1 MAYRPIAQLDLIF
14 IFAEQRL
21 LIQVDVAAHRLLS
34 MLPPFSDPEKSSSAR
49 FASEASKAWELL
61 AHRLAG
67 RPRMRLAKDR
77 DWKFPARHER
87 PLTHALPVQPAA
99 VMVYALDGTCKML
112 VLDMDFGRNG
122 GDMEAQSLA
131 IMEDLK
137 STGLRFISD
146 YSPSGGRHFYIP
158 LSTAVPQT
166 RARNLVEAIALR
178 HNTLDPGPHRSVA
191 SGCIRVPGSAHKS
204 GGHQRLTMPVE
215 TALSI
220 LENANS
226 TTDLQRL
233 ESAYA
238 PELGTNRRF
247 ESTVATPVLGQEDL
261 EPGAGGRMSLNAL
274 EIARTAQW
282 HPNSYASPSEAR
294 MAVIAS
300 AVRAGLDHAAITL
313 RMNNGTWPGL
323 RELYGKYRAS
333 AASRALSREILKAQ
347 QLPRIQGKNTVHRIN
362 TSQPQ
367 TQGGQPKT
375 QTEYRYL
382 RILRSAVHLL
392 DMRYNQSRGDFQKRL
407 VLRALVEA
415 GVKTGTRFVE
425 FGSRALGLAT
435 GLDHTTVS
443 RHLNDLRNDP
453 DPMIVL
459 VRKAQGRVADL
470 YQLQL
475 PADLAASAQA
485 VSYRAGKIHA
495 LRPVFRVLGHPAAF
509 VLERLEQG
517 DATAAEISEQTGL
530 SRSMVH
536 EALQTLQSW
545 KLVEPSSFGWSRA
558 YGVSLQL
565 LAETLGATEQ
575 VAQQRAAYAE
585 QRVIWHQWLNSR
597 FSPAVTL
604 ATEDDEYPFELFDPG
619 PDPMY
624 EEMRT

>member
-1 MAYRPIAQLDLIF
+1 
-14 IFAEQRL
+14 
-21 LIQVDVAAHRLLS
+21 
-34 MLPPFSDPEKSSSAR
+34 MLPLFGDPEKSSPAHG
-49 FASEASKAWELL
+49 ASEAAQAWALL
-61 AHRLAG
+61 AHKLAG

-87 PLTHALPVQPAA
+87 PISHKLPIQPAA
-99 VMVYALDGTCKML
+99 VLVYALDGTCKTLM
-112 VLDMDFGRNG
+112 LDMDFGRNG
-122 GDMEAQSLA
+122 GDVEAQSLA

-137 STGLRFISD
+137 IAGLRFISD
-146 YSPSGGRHFYIP
+146 YSPSGGRHLYIP
-158 LSTAVPQT
+158 LATAIPQT

-215 TALSI
+215 AALSI
-220 LENANS
+220 LEVANS
-226 TTDLQRL
+226 TATLQRL

-238 PELGTNRRF
+238 AELGTHRRF
-247 ESTVATPVLGQEDL
+247 ESPNATPVLDQE
-261 EPGAGGRMSLNAL
+261 ESEQSTGGRMSLNAL

-282 HPNSYASPSEAR
+282 HPGSYASPSEAR

-323 RELYGKYRAS
+323 RELYGKYRAA
-333 AASRALSREILKAQ
+333 AASRALGREILKAKR
-347 QLPRIQGKNTVHRIN
+347 LPKIQGKTTVHRNN

-367 TQGGQPKT
+367 TQGGTPKS
-375 QTEYRYL
+375 QNEYRYL

-392 DMRYNQSRGDFQKRL
+392 DKRYNQGRGDLQKRL
-407 VLRALVEA
+407 ILRALVEA
-415 GVKTGTRFVE
+415 GVKTGSRFVE
-425 FGSRALGLAT
+425 FGARALALAT

-443 RHLNDLRNDP
+443 RHLKDLRNDS

-459 VRKAQGRVADL
+459 VRAAQGRTADM

-475 PADLAASAQA
+475 PVDLAASAQA
-485 VSYRAGKIHA
+485 ISYRSGKIHA
-495 LRPVFRVLGHPAAF
+495 LRPVFRALGHPAAF

-517 DATAAEISEQTGL
+517 DATATEISEQTGL

-545 KLVEPSSFGWSRA
+545 NLVKASPFGWSRA
-558 YGVSLQL
+558 HGVSLQV
-565 LAETLGATEQ
+565 LAESLGATEQ

-619 PDPMY
+619 PDSLY
-624 EEMRT
+624 EAMRT